1 MDVFGE
7 TMPSE
12 DLIKTDPMSE
22 QENKPPPNILSSP
35 ATNCPRAAH
44 LSNSPIGRQ
53 WAERTDTFVP
63 YKPKMDLPSND
74 LFKMPTVQLNSSTSV
89 ENQQEFST
97 LCFPS
102 RVRPPRRPLRPLT
115 INLPD
120 SNTPS
125 SWQQSY
131 QGDVVEEKQIPSS
144 VFKFPPPLLHQNP
157 PFRHAPFQHPPHT
170 RTKESSIT
178 CVVEQ
183 EGHLC
188 LRLR

>member
-63 YKPKMDLPSND
+63 YKPKNQMDLPSND
-74 LFKMPTVQLNSSTSV
+74 LFKLPTVQRSSSTSV

-97 LCFPS
+97 PYQK
-102 RVRPPRRPLRPLT
+102 T
-115 INLPD
+115 I
-120 SNTPS
+120 
-125 SWQQSY
+125 
-131 QGDVVEEKQIPSS
+131 
-144 VFKFPPPLLHQNP
+144 
-157 PFRHAPFQHPPHT
+157 
-170 RTKESSIT
+170 
-178 CVVEQ
+178 
-183 EGHLC
+183 
-188 LRLR
+188 